1 VTLPFR
7 RVRRRL
13 LRALGVPGRGRGVYL
28 IYHRRYRAGLAAVP
42 MDAMRGERILTHLL
56 EEGWTDRGRVVEPR
70 PASLEN
76 LGRVHTREYL
86 RSLDDPEVVGRIFG
100 VTLTR
105 REAEGAV
112 ELQRLAAGGTI
123 QASRLALRRR
133 APQLHLGGGFHHAG
147 PDRGTGFCALNDVAV
162 AIARLRARG
171 WEGRVLVVDLDL
183 HDGNGTRRIFADDPT
198 VHTFSIHNE
207 TWDEVEAVADTCI
220 PVGEGIEDG
229 PYLEVLRRELPPV
242 VAAHR
247 PELTFYLAGA
257 DVAEDDTY
265 GDGAM
270 TPDGILARDRFVAE
284 ELARRTGRLPMV
296 VLLAGGYGGTGW
308 RPPAR
313 FAAWL
318 LSGRDHPLPDEL
330 SVSLDR
336 VRWLEEPA
344 GSAGKGGGDGDL
356 WSFGPED
363 LAALGAGEGRGG
375 VLLLGR
381 YGTSRIRDDLERFG
395 VLSQVRARGYP
406 EPTVELQPSSG
417 LGPTVRLFGSKERDD
432 LLMEL
437 RLGKEG
443 GWVQGFTLLTIE
455 WLLLQDPRARF
466 SPARPPLPDQR
477 HPGLGVL
484 ADVVAWLVTLCRDA
498 GLDGLAFRS
507 SHFHVAT
514 LARRHLRF
522 LRPEDEARFRAIADA
537 TRGLS
542 LSEVAGAV
550 AEGWI
555 RDEETGEP
563 VRWVDVPMVVP
574 TSPDLKARMAQ
585 WVPGGGTERSP
596 ETPLRYTVAE

>member
-7 RVRRRL
+7 RIRRRL
-13 LRALGVPGRGRGVYL
+13 LRALGAPGRGRAVHL

-56 EEGWTDRGRVVEPR
+56 EEGWTDRSRVVEPR

-76 LGRVHTREYL
+76 LGRVHTRDYL

-100 VTLTR
+100 VTLAL

-133 APQLHLGGGFHHAG
+133 APQFHLGGGFHHAG
-147 PDRGTGFCALNDVAV
+147 ADRGTGFCALNDVAV

-207 TWDEVEAVADTCI
+207 TWDGMEALADTCI
-220 PVGEGIEDG
+220 EVGPGVQDG
-229 PYLEVLRRELPPV
+229 PYLEALHRELPPV

-257 DVAEDDTY
+257 DVAADDAF

-270 TPDGILARDRFVAE
+270 TPDGILARDRFVVE
-284 ELARRTGRLPMV
+284 ELRRRTGRLPMV

-318 LSGRDHPLPDEL
+318 LSGRDRALPDEL

-336 VRWLEEPA
+336 VRWLEGPRDAPA
-344 GSAGKGGGDGDL
+344 DGEL

-363 LAALGAGEGRGG
+363 LAALGAGAGRGG

-395 VLSQVRARGYP
+395 VLSQVLARGYP

-417 LGPTVRLFGSKERDD
+417 LGPTVRLFGSRDPDD
-432 LLMEL
+432 LLLEL
-437 RLGKEG
+437 RLGRER
-443 GWVQGFTLLTIE
+443 GWVEGFTLLTIE

-466 SPARPPLPDQR
+466 SSVRPPLPEQE

-484 ADVVAWLVTLCRDA
+484 ADVVAWLVTICREA
-498 GLDGLAFRS
+498 ELDGLAFRS

-522 LRPEDEARFRAIADA
+522 LRSGDEARFRAIAEA

-542 LSEVAGAV
+542 LSDAARAV
-550 AEGWI
+550 AEGRI
-555 RDEETGEP
+555 RNEETGDP

-574 TSPDLKARMAQ
+574 TSPELKVRMGA
-585 WVPGGGTERSP
+585 GAP
-596 ETPLRYTVAE
+596 EASLRFTVAD